1 MDFFYDGTII
11 RWVDGDSLW
20 LTVWKE
26 VDFGFRARMR
36 FEHDLQCRMFG
47 IDTPEHS
54 AGKTATARVN
64 ELAPAG
70 TSVKVQTYK
79 PSASDKYGRWLAAVI
94 LPDQTCVNVVLLN
107 EGLAKPYFGGTK

>member
-1 MDFFYDGTII
+1 MTDYFYDGTII
-11 RWVDGDSLW
+11 RWVDGDTLW

-36 FEHDLQCRMFG
+36 FEHDLECRMYG

-54 AGKTATARVN
+54 AGKPATARVN

-70 TSVKVQTYK
+70 SQVKARTYK
-79 PSASDKYGRWLAAVI
+79 DPDKYGRWLAAIV
-94 LPDQTCVNVVLLN
+94 LPDQTCINVVLLN
-107 EGLAKPYFGGTK
+107 EGLAKPYFGGKK